1 MNFPSWELIFY
12 VTPTLH
18 ECTMRFGHTVQKY
31 RFVCC
36 DLNGFVLGQY
46 GEYYNAFILH
56 LQCSLA
62 DGEFFDYH
70 SI

>member
-1 MNFPSWELIFY
+1 MHNEIW
-12 VTPTLH
+12 TH
-18 ECTMRFGHTVQKY
+18 RVQKY

-36 DLNGFVLGQY
+36 DLSAFVLGQY